1 MNEHKHITA
10 KVIIDNKT
18 NEIKIVIG
26 KFDDEKSMIE
36 AAQTICEHLSLDF
49 NDELLSLTE
58 TIH

>member
-1 MNEHKHITA
+1 LNEHKHITA